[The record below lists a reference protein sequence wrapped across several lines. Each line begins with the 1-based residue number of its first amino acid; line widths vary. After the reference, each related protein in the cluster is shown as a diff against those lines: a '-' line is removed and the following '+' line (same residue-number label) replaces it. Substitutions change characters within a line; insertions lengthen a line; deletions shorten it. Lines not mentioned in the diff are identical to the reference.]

1 MAKSITIEALKSYV
15 RKEATHFLD
24 KPNVT
29 SIGVGYKQ
37 VAGKATKE
45 LSIQFTVGKKSAPE
59 GLEALGTE
67 RLPEKVVVDGI
78 EVPTDVIERSYDAH
92 LRPQA
97 AARKPNRKKRLD
109 PIVPGVS
116 IAHVDV
122 SAGTVGAVVYD
133 ARTGAPYVLS
143 NWHVLHGDT
152 GEIGDPISQ
161 PGSFDDNRVQQN
173 LCGHLVRSHLG
184 AAGDCAIATI
194 EGRQLSPEILGLG
207 VAVDRIAEPA
217 LGDKVMKSGRTTDV
231 THGIVARVHVT
242 VRIDYGAAGS
252 HDIGGFEIQPDPAHP
267 ARDGEISMGG
277 DSGAAWVGVE
287 RGKPTSTMAGLHFAG
302 EVGNAPEHALACYAA
317 SVFQKLEIVPK
328 RPEPRDIEPA
338 DGRGFATAFLVR
350 TVALPLPAS
359 RSVENDLVVVNGRAV
374 VDYTHFSLAMSK
386 SRRFARW
393 VAWNIDGGSIKRISR
408 TGIPFIKDP
417 GVPAQFQV
425 GNELYSNNPLDRGHI
440 ARRQD
445 LLWGALAEAEQANTD
460 SFFFTNITPQH
471 SAFNQ
476 SGAHG
481 IWGELENAIFD
492 DVDVADLRISAI
504 GGPIFGDRDPEY
516 RQVKLPKEF
525 FKILYWRE
533 QGSDALSA
541 KGYVLTQSDLISE
554 LEALELPEFA
564 VFEVPIGEIGR
575 RTGLVLSGGSAS
587 EAASTGRK
595 AESQERLK
603 IRRVGSVREIVNRG
617 RQP

>member
-1 MAKSITIEALKSYV
+1 MPKSITVEALKTYV
-15 RKEATHFLD
+15 RNEASYFLD

-37 VAGKATKE
+37 VGGKATRE
-45 LSIQFTVGKKSAPE
+45 LCIQLTVGEKSAPE
-59 GLEALGTE
+59 RLESLGVEALPKK
-67 RLPEKVVVDGI
+67 LVVGGI

-97 AARKPNRKKRLD
+97 APRKPDRKKRLD
-109 PIVPGVS
+109 PIVPGIS

-122 SAGTVGAVVYD
+122 TAGTVGAVVYD

-152 GEIGDPISQ
+152 GGIGDPISQ

-173 LCGHLVRSHLG
+173 LYGHLVRSHLG

-194 EGRQLSPEILGLG
+194 EGRQLAPEILGLG

-217 LGDKVMKSGRTTDV
+217 LGDKVMKSGRTTEI

-277 DSGAAWVGVE
+277 DSGAAWVGSE
-287 RGKPTSTMAGLHFAG
+287 RGKATSTMVGLHFAG
-302 EVGNAPEHALACYAA
+302 EVGNAPEHALACYAG

-328 RPEPRDIEPA
+328 RPEARDIEP
-338 DGRGFATAFLVR
+338 DSGRGFATAFLAR
-350 TVALPLPAS
+350 PVALPQPAS

-393 VAWNIDGGSIKRISR
+393 VAWNIDGGSMKRISR
-408 TGIPFIKDP
+408 DGIPFIKDP
-417 GVPAQFQV
+417 GVPAQFQI

-445 LLWGALAEAEQANTD
+445 LLWGSLAEAERANTD
-460 SFFFTNITPQH
+460 SSFYTNITPQH

-476 SGAHG
+476 SGARA

-492 DVDVADLRISAI
+492 DVAVADLRVSAI

-516 RQVKLPKEF
+516 RQVKLPREF

-533 QGSDALSA
+533 RGSDALSA
-541 KGYVLTQSDLISE
+541 KGYVLTQADLINE

-575 RTGLVLSGGSAS
+575 RSGLVLP
-587 EAASTGRK
+587 AASAPQAAAGRARAAK
-595 AESQERLK
+595 AEADERPG
-603 IRRVGSVREIVNRG
+603 IRRVGSVREIVG
-617 RQP
+617 

>member
-1 MAKSITIEALKSYV
+1 MPKSITIEALKFYV
-15 RKEATHFLD
+15 RKQAPHFLD

-37 VAGKATKE
+37 VAGKATKDIC
-45 LSIQFTVGKKSAPE
+45 IQFTVGKKAAPE
-59 GLEALGTE
+59 ALEALGTE
-67 RLPEKVVVDGI
+67 RLPEKLVVNGI

-92 LRPQA
+92 LRPEA
-97 AARKPNRKKRLD
+97 ARRKPNRKKRLD

-122 SAGTVGAVVYD
+122 SAGTAGAVVYD
-133 ARTGAPYVLS
+133 SRTGAPYVLS

-184 AAGDCAIATI
+184 AAGDCAIAAI
-194 EGRQLSPEILGLG
+194 EGRGISPEILGLG

-242 VRIDYGAAGS
+242 VRIDYGAVGR
-252 HDIGGFEIQPDPAHP
+252 HDIGCFEIQPDPDHP

-302 EVGNAPEHALACYAA
+302 EVGDAPEHALACYAA
-317 SVFQKLEIVPK
+317 SVFEKLEIVPK
-328 RPEPRDIEPA
+328 PPQPRDIEP
-338 DGRGFATAFLVR
+338 DSGLGFATAFLVR
-350 TVALPLPAS
+350 TVALPQPAS

-393 VAWNIDGGSIKRISR
+393 VAWNIDGGSIKRITR
-408 TGIPFIKDP
+408 DGISFKKDP

-425 GNELYSNNPLDRGHI
+425 GDELYSNNPLDRGHI

-445 LLWGALAEAEQANTD
+445 LLWGAQAEAEQANTD

-481 IWGELENAIFD
+481 IWGELENAMFE
-492 DVDVADLRISAI
+492 DVDVADLRSSVI

-516 RQVKLPKEF
+516 RQVKLPREF

-533 QGSDALSA
+533 RNSDALNA
-541 KGYVLTQSDLISE
+541 KGFVLTQTDLINE

-575 RTGLVLSGGSAS
+575 RTGLVLPASSGP
-587 EAASTGRK
+587 EAAAGRK
-595 AESQERLK
+595 RARQAEALEKPK
-603 IRRVGSVREIVNRG
+603 IRRVGSVREIIR
-617 RQP
+617 

>member
-1 MAKSITIEALKSYV
+1 MPKSITVEALKSYV

-37 VAGKATKE
+37 VAGKATRE
-45 LSIQFTVGKKSAPE
+45 LSIQFTVGTKSAPE
-59 GLEALGTE
+59 RLEALGME
-67 RLPEKVVVDGI
+67 LLPEMLIVDGI
-78 EVPTDVIERSYDAH
+78 EVPTDVLERSYDAH

-116 IAHVDV
+116 IAHVEV

-143 NWHVLHGDT
+143 NWHVLHGET

-207 VAVDRIAEPA
+207 VAVDRLAEPA
-217 LGDKVMKSGRTTDV
+217 LGDKVMKSGRTTDI

-242 VRIDYGAAGS
+242 VRIDYGTAGS
-252 HDIGGFEIQPDPAHP
+252 HDIGCFEIQPDPAHP

-302 EVGNAPEHALACYAA
+302 EVGNAPEHALACYAG

-328 RPEPRDIEPA
+328 RPEARDLEPA

-350 TVALPLPAS
+350 TVALPEPAS

-417 GVPAQFQV
+417 AVPAQFQV

-445 LLWGALAEAEQANTD
+445 LLWGALAEAEQANKD

-492 DVDVADLRISAI
+492 DVDVADLRVSAI
-504 GGPIFGDRDPEY
+504 GGPIFGDRDPDY
-516 RQVKLPKEF
+516 RQVKLPREF

-533 QGSDALSA
+533 QGSEALSA
-541 KGYVLTQSDLISE
+541 KGYVLTQSDLINE

-575 RTGLVLSGGSAS
+575 RTGLVLPASSGP
-587 EAASTGRK
+587 EAADGRK
-595 AESQERLK
+595 RPAKAEALEKPR
-603 IRRVGSVREIVNRG
+603 IRRIGSVREIIG
-617 RQP
+617 